1 MKTKK
6 SLEQNFF
13 ILGFLKTI
21 TASDLKIQVWHEAQ
35 RIIQSLHLLLLSNS
49 PFFFWKFSAGF
60 VLQKNQCFSCIV
72 YISLKSSLAVL
83 IFLADII

>member
-60 VLQKNQCFSCIV
+60 VLQKKSMFFLYCIHQFEIFISCFDISC
-72 YISLKSSLAVL
+72 
-83 IFLADII
+83 